1 MSHVGRWSRKNEK
14 KSSRYASF
22 TLCWVMTLRKETEDA
37 RLNLF
42 LTYYVCPVKKEWP
55 LLNYTHQKSPE
66 EESPCRSSELAKQF
80 PRLRRRN
87 ASSLTFEK
95 LFVWLKNKGKTPPPS
110 ESVVCRDKFVNIL
123 MTTSFFHTPWT
134 VSATTLVKTF
144 AISRL

>member
-1 MSHVGRWSRKNEK
+1 MSHAGRWSRKNEK

-22 TLCWVMTLRKETEDA
+22 TLCWVMTLRKETGDA